1 MRANTGSAPHVFP
14 LGVLYSVG
22 HPTWPGYLCSRKS
35 PPASTPEAHGLLHTD
50 RWLARGYDR
59 LVLRGFLGASLDF
72 GGTVLVRCWGG
83 LLATTST
90 ARSKRSHASGSNS
103 IFG

>member
-14 LGVLYSVG
+14 
-22 HPTWPGYLCSRKS
+22 WGYCIPWATRRGRDTCVRAM
-35 PPASTPEAHGLLHTD
+35 PPLASTQETDELLHTD
-50 RWLARGYDR
+50 RWLARGYER
-59 LVLRGFLGASLDF
+59 LILRCFLAGSLDF
-72 GGTVLVRCWGG
+72 GATILVRCWGG
-83 LLATTST
+83 LLATTSM